1 MEKQKQTEESTNAL
15 WKIRNEQG
23 FEIKQVAKLMG
34 HRSSD
39 AVEGYE
45 NGKRPN
51 LENTI
56 KLMLI
61 YDRHPRDLFPEMY
74 DKLQSNISKN
84 LQQYWPLIDLN
95 AREEIRRNIQFCT
108 YENILEKVPFT
119 QYDHIFIRNHVTDLA
134 EKLGRKADKFT

>member
-1 MEKQKQTEESTNAL
+1 MNAL

-39 AVEGYE
+39 VVEGYE

-74 DKLQSNISKN
+74 SRLQADISKN
-84 LQQYWPLIDLN
+84 LHQYWPLINLN
-95 AREEIRRNIQFCT
+95 ARNKIRQNVQYCT
-108 YENILEKVPFT
+108 FENILQKVPFT
-119 QYDHIFIRNHVTDLA
+119 SYDHIFIRNHAADLVT
-134 EKLGRKADKFT
+134 KLSRNADKLT